1 MRRAGAAARLE
12 VKLNR
17 FQLLTILVLGAL
29 VTTAAGYLI
38 VSFGAIPLDPRCTS
52 VYEYPAGLVCSEADI
67 SSWVSVTRLAETLPP
82 IAAFLP
88 WLMGIL
94 VGVPAVGSEIETRT
108 AMLAWTVGPSRSR
121 WLTRRVVVIGPILL
135 LAVLVPA
142 IALTI
147 LAGAQKPLIDPLAT
161 FDRYQSGA
169 IVSIGRAVLAFGIG
183 LLVGT
188 ILGRVLPSLIVSA
201 GLCFVGVVLLNLLF
215 PYLMPASEIPDATG
229 PAGVPIGLDTRYRLA
244 NGELV
249 DWAGALRTAPDEPDT
264 PAYDAW
270 ESSLVIVAVGYPAS
284 SAVEVSTR
292 EGVIASTAG
301 LICIA
306 GVYLTTRRR
315 RPY

>member
-1 MRRAGAAARLE
+1 
-12 VKLNR
+12 
-17 FQLLTILVLGAL
+17 
-29 VTTAAGYLI
+29 
-38 VSFGAIPLDPRCTS
+38 
-52 VYEYPAGLVCSEADI
+52 
-67 SSWVSVTRLAETLPP
+67 
-82 IAAFLP
+82 
-88 WLMGIL
+88 
-94 VGVPAVGSEIETRT
+94 
-108 AMLAWTVGPSRSR
+108 
-121 WLTRRVVVIGPILL
+121 
-135 LAVLVPA
+135 
-142 IALTI
+142 
-147 LAGAQKPLIDPLAT
+147 
-161 FDRYQSGA
+161 
-169 IVSIGRAVLAFGIG
+169 VLAFGIG